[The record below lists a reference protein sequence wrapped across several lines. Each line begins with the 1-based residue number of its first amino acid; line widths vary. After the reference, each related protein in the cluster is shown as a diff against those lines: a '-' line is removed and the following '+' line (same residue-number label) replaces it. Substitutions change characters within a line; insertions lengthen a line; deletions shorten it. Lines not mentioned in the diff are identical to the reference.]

1 VYADAV
7 KPVSTG
13 QTPKI
18 EAGATNNDLEDK
30 EDGSTTP
37 RCLLDQP

>member
-7 KPVSTG
+7 KLVSNG
-13 QTPKI
+13 RTPKI